1 MGPLGKSAQQ
11 SKARMMDRTSDKPT
25 TVTAEEARQGR
36 IVLNSPR
43 RRMIF
48 LAGLAA
54 LILAPLIGI
63 MIWH

>member
-1 MGPLGKSAQQ
+1 
-11 SKARMMDRTSDKPT
+11 MMDRTSDKPT

-54 LILAPLIGI
+54 LILVPLIGI